1 MGRKKAFDP
10 DDILEKAM
18 NLFWQQGYTAT
29 SMAELEKTLGINKFS
44 IYNSF
49 GNKHSLFIQSLDR
62 YHDQRFTLMLMCLT
76 QQVTGLG
83 NIEQFFDTLI
93 LVLKSQPTK
102 IGCFLTNT
110 SLELGQKDPEA
121 HQRVLTSYALLE
133 KGFYQCLLIARQNQE
148 ICSDICIEDASR
160 SLVTSTQGLLTVG
173 KISDDEQLLQ
183 STVRFVISRLKSYDK
198 MH

>member
-49 GNKHSLFIQSLDR
+49 GNKHSLFLQSLDH
-62 YHDQRFTLMLMCLT
+62 YHNQRFSLMLMSLT
-76 QQVTGLG
+76 QNITGLS
-83 NIEQFFDTLI
+83 NIQQFFDTL
-93 LVLKSQPTK
+93 LMVLKCQTTK
-102 IGCFLTNT
+102 IGCFVTNT

-121 HQRVLTSYALLE
+121 HQRVLASYRLLE
-133 KGFYQCLLIARQNQE
+133 EGFHQCLL
-148 ICSDICIEDASR
+148 ASR
-160 SLVTSTQGLLTVG
+160 QKGEINAETCLQDAANSLVTTTQGLLTMG
-173 KISDDEQLLQ
+173 KIEDDEQRLE
-183 STVRFVISRLKSYDK
+183 STVRFVISKLKGD
-198 MH
+198 H